1 MTAHALSIN
10 SPSNNWYV
18 IHTKPRQEQRALA
31 NLEQQGYACFLPMI
45 TLEKLSRAR
54 LSVVEEPDQ
63 GQNWAPIRSTIGV
76 SGLVT
81 FGSSPAKI
89 DPALIDL
96 MRSQEADLSLAPE
109 RLFQKGERLRV
120 TDGAFAG
127 LEAIYQMASGD
138 NRAMVLI
145 ELMGKS
151 AQMQIAPAS
160 LAKVA

>member
-1 MTAHALSIN
+1 
-10 SPSNNWYV
+10 
-18 IHTKPRQEQRALA
+18 
-31 NLEQQGYACFLPMI
+31 MI
-45 TLEKLSRAR
+45 TTEKLSRAR
-54 LSVVEEPDQ
+54 LSVVEEPLFPRYLFISLDNGRQ

-96 MRSQEADLSLAPE
+96 LRSQEAGLSLSPE

-120 TDGAFAG
+120 TDGAFA
-127 LEAIYQMASGD
+127 
-138 NRAMVLI
+138 
-145 ELMGKS
+145 
-151 AQMQIAPAS
+151 S